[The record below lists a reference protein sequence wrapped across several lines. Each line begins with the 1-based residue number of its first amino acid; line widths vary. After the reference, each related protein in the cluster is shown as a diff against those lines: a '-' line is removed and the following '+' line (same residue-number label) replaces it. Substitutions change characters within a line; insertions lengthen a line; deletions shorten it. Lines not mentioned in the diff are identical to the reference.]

1 MLSPAIVQFKSYYS
15 PPRALNIIITV
26 HHYNKLQQQPI
37 TAQSGDPLD
46 QSEPSVDNNKDISAV
61 KPDGN
66 ISNCI
71 LTTYDDTL
79 MSRVNIKPIAKY
91 FSDGDKK

>member
-1 MLSPAIVQFKSYYS
+1 MLRITRSVASRWMLTLFVRSIVKCSAPGDVQVTPANERPAF
-15 PPRALNIIITV
+15 A
-26 HHYNKLQQQPI
+26 
-37 TAQSGDPLD
+37 PLD

-71 LTTYDDTL
+71 L
-79 MSRVNIKPIAKY
+79 SE
-91 FSDGDKK
+91 FDKSLVFLFTFTI

>member
-1 MLSPAIVQFKSYYS
+1 MLEITRSVASRWMLTLFVRSIVKCSAPGDVQVTPANERPAF
-15 PPRALNIIITV
+15 A
-26 HHYNKLQQQPI
+26 
-37 TAQSGDPLD
+37 PLD